1 MKAIWLLS
9 VATLSLTVQACDS
22 YKYCACT
29 NKDGTT
35 NDDITN
41 IICENTPR
49 IHDQGFMECKLYK
62 NIFGPGVKL
71 AFDNCKFRKACQ
83 AQGAM
88 GDSRCRAK
96 VGIFKA

>member
-1 MKAIWLLS
+1 MKATCVLF

-35 NDDITN
+35 NDAITN
-41 IICENTPR
+41 MICENTPR

-62 NIFGPGVKL
+62 NIFGVIT
-71 AFDNCKFRKACQ
+71 AFDNCKFRRACQ

-88 GDSRCRAK
+88 GDSWCRAK